1 MPGQDRGRGQ
11 RRRKDGYGERGGEQP
26 EGQRYNERGGQQ
38 KRSNEPEPP
47 RDVP

>member
-1 MPGQDRGRGQ
+1 MPGQGRGRGQ
-11 RRRKDGYGERGGEQP
+11 RHQKDGYGERGGEQP